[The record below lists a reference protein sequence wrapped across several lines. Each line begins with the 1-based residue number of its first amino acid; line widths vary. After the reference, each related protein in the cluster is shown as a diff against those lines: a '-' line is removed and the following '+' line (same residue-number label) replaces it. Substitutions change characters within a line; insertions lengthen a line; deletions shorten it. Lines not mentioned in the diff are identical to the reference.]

1 MYTYNVKNLSE
12 PAIKAVMRNLMK
24 DYCEEDARK
33 LMIEKY
39 PYLEGDIINISATD
53 DDTPVA
59 SSPEPVVFET
69 IDDTFDEEAEIDV
82 KDLIDDTEQLI
93 DAVEAV
99 VEETK
104 KPTKAVKPAKT
115 STARK
120 DSKAAR
126 AREIYMNATD
136 KSRKAIVALFVSEL
150 DMTSTAAGA
159 YYYSTKAKC
168 GE

>member
-12 PAIKAVMRNLMK
+12 TAIKAVMRNLMK

-39 PYLEGDIINISATD
+39 PYLEGDIINISVTD

-59 SSPEPVVFET
+59 SSPEPVVFEA

-93 DAVEAV
+93 AVEAV

-104 KPTKAVKPAKT
+104 KPIKTVKSTRT

-126 AREIYMNATD
+126 ARKLYMDATD

-150 DMTSTAAGA
+150 DMTPTAAGA
-159 YYYSTKAKC
+159 YYYHCKK
-168 GE
+168 

>member
-12 PAIKAVMRNLMK
+12 TAIKAVMRNLMK

-39 PYLEGDIINISATD
+39 PYLEGDIINISVTD
-53 DDTPVA
+53 DDSVA
-59 SSPEPVVFET
+59 SSPEPVVFEA

-93 DAVEAV
+93 AAVEAV

-104 KPTKAVKPAKT
+104 KSTKAVKPTRT

-126 AREIYMNATD
+126 ARKLYMDATD

-150 DMTSTAAGA
+150 DMTPTAAGA
-159 YYYSTKAKC
+159 YYYHCKK
-168 GE
+168 